1 MEWILGDIN
10 MDKIVITQDD
20 EGEKESTFN
29 KKYNKLIMAKLDE
42 IVDWINSQG

>member
-1 MEWILGDIN
+1 
-10 MDKIVITQDD
+10 MDKITIVTDD
-20 EGEKESTFN
+20 DGDQEATFN

>member
-1 MEWILGDIN
+1 
-10 MDKIVITQDD
+10 MDKITVVTDD
-20 EGEKESTFN
+20 DGAQAATFN